1 MKKTFFYLVVLAV
14 ALMTYSCQQK
24 ESDGKCHIHGT
35 VGQPA
40 LSEGKL
46 IFLVPLKGP
55 ATAETVDS
63 VVIKDGKFEFTPDSV
78 QMYKILLDYHYRFGF
93 QQLLIVGEPGDIM
106 VSIDSISSAHG
117 TPQNDSLQLWKEAT
131 ERHNR
136 EYNRMLGRAEECK
149 RQGNMALADS
159 LKAEA
164 KRYHLDYKNY
174 SRRMSAGLKE
184 GLLHD
189 FLEGL
194 FPLTYQ
200 RKMADGTMVTMD
212 ADTHEPIKE

>member
-1 MKKTFFYLVVLAV
+1 MKKTIFYLVVLAAV
-14 ALMTYSCQQK
+14 LTIYSCQEK
-24 ESDGKCHIHGT
+24 VNDGKCHIYGT

-40 LSEGKL
+40 LSESKL

-78 QMYKILLDYHYRFGF
+78 QMYKILLDYHYRYGF
-93 QQLLIVGEPGDIM
+93 QQLLIVGEPGDIT
-106 VSIDSISSAHG
+106 VNIDSISSAHG

-136 EYNRMLGRAEECK
+136 EYNRMLSRAEECK
-149 RQGNMALADS
+149 RQGNMPLADS

-174 SRRMSAGLKE
+174 SRRMAAGLKE

-189 FLEGL
+189 FLEGM

-212 ADTHEPIKE
+212 ADTNEPIEK